1 VAFPG
6 EEAPERGVYTGR
18 AEFHKRQVCGTHFIN
33 AAGVCLFGYNSYP
46 IETWLEFMTSVTG
59 ETWDFDRMMEAGE
72 RIGTIRHAFNLR
84 EGINPLELTVPPI
97 ILGNPPLTE
106 GNVRGVTVD
115 ADTMNREYLELMDWD
130 QQTTVPS
137 TAKLEQLGMGF
148 LTKDLVPT
156 A

>member
-1 VAFPG
+1 M
-6 EEAPERGVYTGR
+6 PERGVYTGR
-18 AEFHKRQVCGTHFIN
+18 AEFHRRQVCGTHFIN

-46 IETWLEFMTSVTG
+46 IETWLDFMTSVTG
-59 ETWDFDRMMEAGE
+59 ETWDFERMMEAGE

-84 EGINPLELTVPPI
+84 EGINPLEIKIPPV

-130 QQTTVPS
+130 QKTAVPS
-137 TAKLEQLGMGF
+137 TAKLEQLGLGF